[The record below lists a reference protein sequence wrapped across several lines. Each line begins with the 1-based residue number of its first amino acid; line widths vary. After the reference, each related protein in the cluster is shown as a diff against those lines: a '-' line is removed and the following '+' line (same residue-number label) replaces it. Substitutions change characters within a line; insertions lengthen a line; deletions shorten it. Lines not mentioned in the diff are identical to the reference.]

1 MIVMLRALLLL
12 GGLGLVL
19 VGGGFLIDPAGRIG
33 EFGLLAESNKGL
45 STIRADFTAFFWVAG
60 GAMIIG
66 AWKQRGDALLVT
78 AALMGIALTG
88 RAVSLALDGSYE
100 GWPNFMVVEALTVI
114 LALTARRALAQQA

>member
-1 MIVMLRALLLL
+1 MIVILRALLLL

-19 VGGGFLIDPAGRIG
+19 VGGGFLIDPTGRIG
-33 EFGLLAESNKGL
+33 EFGLLAENNKGL

-66 AWKQRGDALLVT
+66 GWKQRGDALLVT

-114 LALTARRALAQQA
+114 LALTASRAFSR